1 LWWKKRR
8 EERWQRRQEVTRPYP
23 LLLPF
28 GSVLVKKWVERV
40 FRQVRGGENGEN
52 SMKKLLS
59 LILLTACSAEH
70 LKVAEQVLSAIQR
83 HSKSSAEPSV
93 APNPTPT
100 TEPLVAPTVAPTAT
114 PTPIVLVEDREP
126 VEVKCGARNPVDGPK
141 RGFVW
146 KPESDTQKWAVAIL
160 PNDLG
165 PELECSFAGLPARH
179 KGAHHDE
186 IGTAGTRQVHILD
199 GWTGERLEKK
209 HGKIVVRCGCVHWS
223 IPRPSK
229 RVD

>member
-1 LWWKKRR
+1 
-8 EERWQRRQEVTRPYP
+8 
-23 LLLPF
+23 
-28 GSVLVKKWVERV
+28 
-40 FRQVRGGENGEN
+40 
-52 SMKKLLS
+52 MKKLLP

-83 HSKSSAEPSV
+83 HSKNSAEPSV
-93 APNPTPT
+93 APSPTPT
-100 TEPLVAPTVAPTAT
+100 IEPLVAPTVAPTAT
-114 PTPIVLVEDREP
+114 PTPIVLVENKEP
-126 VEVKCGARNPVDGPK
+126 IEVKCGARNPNDGPK

-146 KPESDTQKWAVAIL
+146 KPNSDTQKWAVAIL

-209 HGKIVVRCGCVHWS
+209 HGRIVVRCGCVHWS

>member
-1 LWWKKRR
+1 VRRKERR
-8 EERWQRRQEVTRPYP
+8 EERRQRWQEVTLPYP
-23 LLLPF
+23 LLPLI

-40 FRQVRGGENGEN
+40 PRWVRGGVFEVKA
-52 SMKKLLS
+52 MKKLIP

-83 HSKSSAEPSV
+83 HSKNSVGPSV

-100 TEPLVAPTVAPTAT
+100 IEPLVAPTGAPTAT

-160 PNDLG
+160 PNELG

>member
-1 LWWKKRR
+1 
-8 EERWQRRQEVTRPYP
+8 
-23 LLLPF
+23 
-28 GSVLVKKWVERV
+28 
-40 FRQVRGGENGEN
+40 
-52 SMKKLLS
+52 MKKLIP

-83 HSKSSAEPSV
+83 SSKSFAVQSDA
-93 APNPTPT
+93 PTPSPT
-100 TEPLVAPTVAPTAT
+100 MTPVEPPVIVPTAT
-114 PTPIVLVEDREP
+114 PSPIVLAEEAAP
-126 VEVKCGARNPVDGPK
+126 VAVKCGARNPKDGHK

-146 KPESDTQKWAVAIL
+146 KPNSDTQKWAVAIL

-165 PELECSFAGLPARH
+165 PELECTFAGLPARH

-209 HGKIVVRCGCVHWS
+209 HGQIIVRCGCVHWS
-223 IPRPSK
+223 IPHPSL
-229 RVD
+229 RFD

>member
-1 LWWKKRR
+1 
-8 EERWQRRQEVTRPYP
+8 
-23 LLLPF
+23 
-28 GSVLVKKWVERV
+28 
-40 FRQVRGGENGEN
+40 
-52 SMKKLLS
+52 MKKLIP

-83 HSKSSAEPSV
+83 SSKSFVVPSGV
-93 APNPTPT
+93 PTPLPT
-100 TEPLVAPTVAPTAT
+100 IAPVEPPAIAPTAT
-114 PTPIVLVEDREP
+114 PTPIVLVEEADP
-126 VEVKCGARNPVDGPK
+126 VEVKCGARNPKDGHK
-141 RGFVW
+141 KGFVW
-146 KPESDTQKWAVAIL
+146 KPNSDTQKWAVAIL

-199 GWTGERLEKK
+199 GWTGERLEQK

-223 IPRPSK
+223 IPKPSK

>member
-1 LWWKKRR
+1 
-8 EERWQRRQEVTRPYP
+8 
-23 LLLPF
+23 
-28 GSVLVKKWVERV
+28 
-40 FRQVRGGENGEN
+40 
-52 SMKKLLS
+52 MKKLLP

-93 APNPTPT
+93 APS
-100 TEPLVAPTVAPTAT
+100 AT
-114 PTPIVLVEDREP
+114 PTPIVLVENKEP
-126 VEVKCGARNPVDGPK
+126 VQVKCGARNPKDGHK

-160 PNDLG
+160 PNELG
-165 PELECSFAGLPARH
+165 PELECSFAGLKARH

-209 HGKIVVRCGCVHWS
+209 HGRIVVRCGCVHWS